1 MVHQSVKHANVKDD
15 HRVFGDISYNQDRKW
30 IGMRAH
36 TQLSSVKKARRSPYA
51 RRNSANTIDSTRA
64 VHEINT
70 LEVESASNGTKSKT
84 ISSQVPVAAAPYRHH
99 SEKPFHPH
107 IV

>member
-1 MVHQSVKHANVKDD
+1 MDRNASSHAALKCEKGTTQSLC
-15 HRVFGDISYNQDRKW
+15 SEE
-30 IGMRAH
+30 
-36 TQLSSVKKARRSPYA
+36 

-99 SEKPFHPH
+99 SKKPFHPH